1 MVPSPQ
7 DKSTNQ
13 QVLSYKLPF
22 ALILI
27 MAIYGLFLYNQTQF
41 DAKSVYSTLIIQ
53 LAILLP
59 KKRRNLLLI
68 FLPLNL
74 YACGPLIAFQVLG
87 INKYPYPSLDVL
99 TKVAYLQ
106 VFSTYIVLFLS
117 VVFRIDDKIR
127 RIIQNV
133 TKENCLRGLSIFL
146 PLSML
151 SIALI
156 NLILHLNL
164 IINFAN
170 LQRHDIFESLN
181 FVAGPFGIAF
191 GQVAS
196 LGSTFLAVSSQKLSI
211 RLICISGLTLYWG
224 PILLSG
230 SRQYFLVFA
239 ISAVILLSALKI
251 MSRSLKVVFIS
262 IVVLFVLM
270 VPVIFGYSGTLSYN
284 EFIFPSQFMIQIFSK
299 NLNPQGIDA
308 TSVSESWVLLL
319 PGFLREDLQNSWTDI
334 IGILTPLQIG
344 VGGSPWIEWI
354 NPSFNLWIVSS
365 AFSIFLTI
373 YFILSM
379 SGVNSIAAI
388 NLYCLTMVIGR
399 TFFWNAIV
407 ISIGIYVISK
417 VANIL
422 ARKSGSMMKATI
434 G

>member
-1 MVPSPQ
+1 VQSPQ
-7 DKSTNQ
+7 DISTKQ
-13 QVLSYKLPF
+13 RVLSYNFPLP
-22 ALILI
+22 LILV
-27 MAIYGLFLYNQTQF
+27 MTIYGLFLYSKNQV
-41 DAKSVYSTLIIQ
+41 DAKSIYGTLLIQ
-53 LAILLP
+53 LLILLQ
-59 KKRRNLLLI
+59 KRRRNLLLI

-74 YACGPLIAFQVLG
+74 YACGPLIAFQALG
-87 INKYPYPSLDVL
+87 INKYPFPSLDVL
-99 TKVAYLQ
+99 LKVAYMQ

-117 VVFRIDDKIR
+117 VLFQIDNKIR
-127 RIIQNV
+127 LLFQNIN
-133 TKENCLRGLSIFL
+133 KESCLPGTSIFL
-146 PLSML
+146 PLTML
-151 SIALI
+151 SIGLF

-181 FVAGPFGIAF
+181 LVAGPFGIAF

-196 LGSTFLAVSSQKLSI
+196 LGTLFLAVSNQKLGI
-211 RLICISGLTLYWG
+211 RLICISGLILYWG

-262 IVVLFVLM
+262 IVVVFILM
-270 VPVIFGYSGTLSYN
+270 VPAMFGYSGTLSYN

-299 NLNPQGIDA
+299 NLNPQGIQA
-308 TSVSESWVLLL
+308 TSVLESWVLLL
-319 PGFLREDLQNSWTDI
+319 PGFLREDLQNSWINI
-334 IGILTPLQIG
+334 IGMLTPLQIG

-354 NPSFNLWIVSS
+354 NPNYNLWIASS

-373 YFILSM
+373 YFMLSI
-379 SGVNSIAAI
+379 SGVNVIAAV

-407 ISIGIYVISK
+407 ISIGIFLIAK
-417 VANIL
+417 MANFF
-422 ARKSGSMMKATI
+422 ASNSGSIRKASI
-434 G
+434 S